1 MTSPGVVGSGSRDKG
16 MRWGKCVIELSDMIR
31 ELRQQLT
38 EALSDGAGEAVR
50 FELGP
55 VELEA
60 AVAVSREGGADAKV
74 RLWVVDAGAN
84 GKYTH
89 AQTQRVTVTL
99 MPRTE
104 VPGEAGTRSLLIG
117 GEEAEGER

>member
-1 MTSPGVVGSGSRDKG
+1 M
-16 MRWGKCVIELSDMIR
+16 IELSDMIR
-31 ELRQQLT
+31 ELRRQLT
-38 EALSDGAGEAVR
+38 TALAEGAGEAVR

-55 VELEA
+55 VEIEA
-60 AVAVSREGGADAKV
+60 TVAVSREAGADTKV

-99 MPRTE
+99 SPKA
-104 VPGEAGTRSLLIG
+104 VPADGSASRPVLIAG
-117 GEEAEGER
+117 GEIDGER

>member
-1 MTSPGVVGSGSRDKG
+1 M
-16 MRWGKCVIELSDMIR
+16 IELSDMIR
-31 ELRQQLT
+31 ELRHQLAV
-38 EALSDGAGEAVR
+38 ALADGAGDAVR

-60 AVAVSREGGADAKV
+60 TVAVSREAGADAKV

-84 GKYTH
+84 GKYAQ

-99 MPRTE
+99 QP
-104 VPGEAGTRSLLIG
+104 VAVAPGGAGTRSLLIG
-117 GEEAEGER
+117 GEEVDGER